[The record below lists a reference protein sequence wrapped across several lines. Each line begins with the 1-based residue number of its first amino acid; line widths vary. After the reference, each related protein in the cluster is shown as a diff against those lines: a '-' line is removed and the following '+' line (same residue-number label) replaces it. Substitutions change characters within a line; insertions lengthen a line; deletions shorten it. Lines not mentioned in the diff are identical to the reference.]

1 MLIKN
6 TCLINE
12 SFQVE
17 RGKYILIENDR
28 ISYIGDKHPEGY
40 FGETYNGE
48 NKVVLP
54 GFFNNHCHVP
64 MTLLRGYGEGLP
76 LHRWLAEKM
85 FPFEAKLTGEDIYWG
100 SLLGIAEMIKSGV
113 VSFTDMYFEIEMMA
127 QAVSESGIKVNLS
140 HGLSYNS
147 KKPSIF
153 ELQGYKDTERLLDI
167 ASRDKTG
174 RLKIDIG
181 LHAEYT
187 SRESLV
193 REVAHYARERNLI
206 VHTHLSETQGEHDN
220 CKLKYGKTPAEYFAE
235 CGLFDQPTTAA
246 HCVWVEDSD
255 IEIIKSKGVVPV
267 HCPSSNMK
275 LGSGFAPIKQMIE
288 AGIPV
293 TIGTDGASSN
303 NNLNMVEEI
312 YLAAM
317 INKGSTQDPEFM
329 YPAQLLK
336 LATINGARAQ
346 DREDC
351 GSIKVGNKA
360 DLVIFDMDK
369 PHLQPV
375 FDELANILYSGQSDD
390 ICMTMIDGQIVYKD
404 REFKTID
411 IEKVMHKAVEIKERI
426 LSELV

>member
-6 TCLINE
+6 TCLVNE

-255 IEIIKSKGVVPV
+255 IEIIKSKGVIPV

-351 GSIKVGNKA
+351 GFIKVGNKA

-390 ICMTMIDGQIVYKD
+390 ICMTMVDGQIVYKD
-404 REFKTID
+404 GEFKTID
-411 IEKVMHKAVEIKERI
+411 IEKVMHKAVGIKERI

>member
-6 TCLINE
+6 TCLVNE

-351 GSIKVGNKA
+351 GFIKVGNKA

-404 REFKTID
+404 GEFKTID
-411 IEKVMHKAVEIKERI
+411 IEKVMHKAVGIKERI